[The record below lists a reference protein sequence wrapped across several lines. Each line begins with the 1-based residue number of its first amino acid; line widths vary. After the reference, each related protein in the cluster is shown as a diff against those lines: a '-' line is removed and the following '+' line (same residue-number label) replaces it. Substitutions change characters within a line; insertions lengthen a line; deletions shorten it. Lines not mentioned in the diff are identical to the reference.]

1 LKDTGKEI
9 YNDIAEGGYGE
20 WLDVGVNGVRWGE
33 GDGGVWVFTDR
44 ASLDEIAWEVLKMSF
59 ERMEK
64 LYVRNIKVLRRK
76 LKPILLPEHVHTLIT
91 TREKER
97 QGRLDADL
105 KMAAQCYVTD
115 EAVAEV
121 ARLRHACYAGKAK
134 ITDLLADHRDFC
146 AKEES
151 LKEQTRLEMVE
162 LRNVRDQAV
171 SALHSQAEKNAL
183 IVNSESVIKTC

>member
-1 LKDTGKEI
+1 MSGSSSAGLNQNIPEGFVAGDRVFVRLKDTGKEI

-76 LKPILLPEHVHTLIT
+76 LKPVLLPVHVHTLIT

-97 QGRLDADL
+97 QGRLDAEF

-134 ITDLLADHRDFC
+134 IAD
-146 AKEES
+146 
-151 LKEQTRLEMVE
+151 
-162 LRNVRDQAV
+162 
-171 SALHSQAEKNAL
+171 
-183 IVNSESVIKTC
+183 